1 MSLMGKCC
9 CGGCTTTATCNCLP
23 SSYQMT
29 FQSFTISTGL
39 GTFTLPAQTVT
50 AYKCCFAYD
59 AGDGYGTVNRIVYRP
74 SLINIGSYTYTNCSP
89 SVTVQIYFLIFFGI
103 NLFNANYVNGAYDP
117 CIVSMYYAVFT
128 LFNSPCTIC
137 LSTPS
142 VIDANTACHFV
153 GTNENCYDIN
163 GNLFSNTFMQD
174 AISSY
179 FDDCACATYNLS
191 NPCCGS
197 YPWLLLDSST
207 SLMNSQDNQCNLINV
222 NGGLGYGSTFVGSG
236 VPVIFVLS

>member
-1 MSLMGKCC
+1 MSLMNAAGCC
-9 CGGCTTTATCNCLP
+9 CCTTTATCNCLP

-29 FQSFTISTGL
+29 FQSFTVPTGL

-89 SVTVQIYFLIFFGI
+89 SVTVQVYFLIYFGI
-103 NLFNANYVNGAYDP
+103 SLFNNYDP
-117 CIVSMYYAVFT
+117 CIVTINYAIFSIYNGSCAV
-128 LFNSPCTIC
+128 C

-142 VIDANTACHFV
+142 VIDQSTACHFV
-153 GTNENCYDIN
+153 GTNETCYDTS
-163 GNLFSNTFMQD
+163 GNLFLNTFMQD

-179 FDDCACATYNLS
+179 FDDCACPTYNLS
-191 NPCCGS
+191 NPCCGG
-197 YPWLLLDSST
+197 YPWNLLDSTNS
-207 SLMNSQDNQCNLINV
+207 NFQSQDYKCDLINV
-222 NGGLGYGSTFVGSG
+222 NNGLGYQSSFVGSN
-236 VPVIFVLS
+236 VPVVFVLS